1 MAGLLF
7 QQDCL
12 PDGKLRCTEG
22 CRPGATPLS
31 EVDDCN
37 VYDGNSL
44 HKSGLRRLHTE
55 QCVTGRD
62 EQSVSALTLFATMQQ
77 VLDMHAPRAPGGG
90 HASDAHDDVDAVG
103 VDVDA
108 DACSEASSAEV
119 MQMPTS
125 SVV

>member
-1 MAGLLF
+1 
-7 QQDCL
+7 
-12 PDGKLRCTEG
+12 
-22 CRPGATPLS
+22 
-31 EVDDCN
+31 
-37 VYDGNSL
+37 
-44 HKSGLRRLHTE
+44 
-55 QCVTGRD
+55 
-62 EQSVSALTLFATMQQ
+62 MQQ